1 MIEQWFTKEVRQHLD
16 EHHRLVITDTK
27 NEGAFLL
34 ALLPPRMK
42 ITLITVYLINPLF
55 QNTFVKRN
63 LWQNIF
69 ILMSCQDPHPQP
81 AHPRLPHTD
90 LRIC

>member
-42 ITLITVYLINPLF
+42 ITLITANNRKEELQARIDAE
-55 QNTFVKRN
+55 RN
-63 LWQNIF
+63 EPERNIIF
-69 ILMSCQDPHPQP
+69 YTS
-81 AHPRLPHTD
+81 
-90 LRIC
+90 